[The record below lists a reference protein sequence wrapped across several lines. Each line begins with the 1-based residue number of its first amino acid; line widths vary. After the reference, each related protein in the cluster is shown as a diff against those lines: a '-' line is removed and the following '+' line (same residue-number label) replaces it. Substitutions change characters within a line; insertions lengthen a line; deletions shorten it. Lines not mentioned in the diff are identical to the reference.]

1 MHDDDLVSVIIPAYN
16 AASTLGETLDS
27 VRRQTHRR
35 LEVIVVDDGSQDRTA
50 EIAEA
55 HAAEDGRIRLI
66 RKENGGV
73 ARARNAGAT
82 ASRADYLAPV
92 DADDLWHP
100 EKIARQLAA
109 LRAAGPEAGYAYTYC
124 RHIDGASRV
133 IQDAGGRTEGA
144 AFLRSVLGNFVG
156 NGSSLLIRRVAFDSV
171 GGYDPSL
178 RDAGLQGCE
187 DYLLQMLIARHWR
200 IVCVPAY
207 LTGYR
212 RAEGTMSDDRLRMTR
227 SQCAAFDMVARR
239 VPEAPADILNATRA
253 KTLARTGMRLG
264 PRRKREALGL
274 LRAAFAAEAHT
285 ATWVIARETWRILK
299 SQFARLGPKPADAQP
314 HFIDLA
320 PDQPLHAP
328 KPATRVRRTATLPVR
343 RISRLIR
350 PSGMK
355 CMAALA
361 ARDEEFFVPAPPPIV
376 PLAGYRHERL
386 A

>member
-35 LEVIVVDDGSQDRTA
+35 LEIIVVDDGSQDRTA

-73 ARARNAGAT
+73 ARARNAGAA

-100 EKIARQLAA
+100 DKIARQLAA
-109 LRAAGPEAGYAYTYC
+109 LHAAGPEAGYAYTLC
-124 RHIDGASRV
+124 RHIDEAGRV
-133 IQDAGGRTEGA
+133 IRDAGSRTDGA

-156 NGSSLLIRRVAFDSV
+156 NGSSLLIRRVAFESV
-171 GGYDPSL
+171 AGYDPGL

-200 IVCVPAY
+200 VVCVPAY

-212 RAEGTMSDDRLRMTR
+212 RLDGGMSYDRVRMAR
-227 SQCAAFDMVARR
+227 SQCAAFDIVARR
-239 VPEAPADILNATRA
+239 VPEAPAEVLNATRA
-253 KTLARTGMRLG
+253 KTLARSALRLG
-264 PRRKREALGL
+264 PRKRREALGL
-274 LRAAFAAEAHT
+274 LRAAFGADGRTAAWVMVREAWST
-285 ATWVIARETWRILK
+285 LSRT
-299 SQFARLGPKPADAQP
+299 GPPPMGERPRFEGLD
-314 HFIDLA
+314 
-320 PDQPLHAP
+320 PDQPIRAS
-328 KPATRVRRTATLPVR
+328 KPAKRGEQMTALPAR
-343 RISRLIR
+343 RISRLLLR
-350 PSGMK
+350 SGLK
-355 CMAALA
+355 SIA
-361 ARDEEFFVPAPPPIV
+361 ARDEEFFVSAGPPLA
-376 PLAGYRHERL
+376 PLAGHPHERR